1 MSIISTLGKELFHQ
15 YVNDYMN
22 QFLFLQNYDQYY
34 LQYHIFSL
42 KRYLILSQN
51 LIKQSIIKYYYMCKF
66 TTTNPNKS
74 VCLIEPNTQSFWTC

>member
-34 LQYHIFSL
+34 LQYHLFTKKIF
-42 KRYLILSQN
+42 N
-51 LIKQSIIKYYYMCKF
+51 LI
-66 TTTNPNKS
+66 TKS
-74 VCLIEPNTQSFWTC
+74 YQAIHNQIMLYV